1 MLGTMDLGE
10 IPLFAMLKGRMG
22 YLSDRQRVI
31 SENVANADSPGYT
44 PHDLKPFSFEARV
57 KAATA
62 TPGVGSAA
70 VGQAMT
76 QPGHMQLHGGHG
88 ATPVKAQNAKD
99 SETTLDGN
107 SVVLEEEM
115 MKMTDARMNYDAAIS
130 FYQKSLGM
138 LKLAIRKPGQG

>member
-1 MLGTMDLGE
+1 MLGIMDLGE
-10 IPLFAMLKGRMG
+10 IPLFAMLKDRMG

-31 SENVANADSPGYT
+31 SENVANADSPGFT
-44 PHDLKPFSFEARV
+44 PHDLKPFSFEAQV
-57 KAATA
+57 KAVSA

-70 VGQAMT
+70 NGQAVT
-76 QPGHMQLHGGHG
+76 HANHLRSPSAGGHP
-88 ATPVKAQNAKD
+88 AVKAIKTHD

-115 MKMTDARMNYDAAIS
+115 LKMTDARMNYDAAIT

-138 LKLAIRKPGQG
+138 LKMAIRKPGAG

>member
-1 MLGTMDLGE
+1 MDLGE

-44 PHDLKPFSFEARV
+44 PHDLKPFSFEAQV
-57 KAATA
+57 KAASG

-70 VGQAMT
+70 AGQAVT
-76 QPGHMQLHGGHG
+76 QAGHMRLGGPSHGGP
-88 ATPVKAQNAKD
+88 AAKAVKTHD

-115 MKMTDARMNYDAAIS
+115 LKMTDARMNYDAAIA

-138 LKLAIRKPGQG
+138 LRMAIRKPGAG